1 MGLYTGENGD
11 DGEYAPEIADKV
23 NLGDKVGTCASWVST
38 GDCTVGFVYS
48 SDVYRYEGIKAIYT
62 TPEDS
67 HGAIV
72 YPGAVGAE
80 APNPVEAADFL
91 DFCMNDP
98 DALQIWSQYG
108 FEVAEE
114 EEPAEEEA
122 EAGETEAENPEEEAA
137 AEGKPA
143 EGESAEEEPAEED
156 EEA

>member
-1 MGLYTGENGD
+1 M
-11 DGEYAPEIADKV
+11 
-23 NLGDKVGTCASWVST
+23 
-38 GDCTVGFVYS
+38 
-48 SDVYRYEGIKAIYT
+48 
-62 TPEDS
+62 
-67 HGAIV
+67 
-72 YPGAVGAE
+72 GAE

-122 EAGETEAENPEEEAA
+122 EAGETEAENPEETEAA
-137 AEGKPA
+137 A